1 MEISETQLKQQAR
14 DYLNIRHIFN
24 YALLQGL
31 GSVAGLPDRV
41 MHLNGRVCY
50 LEFKVRK
57 NKLSIYQQAFQ
68 AQCQADNIPYFVI
81 RNIEELM
88 EIIG

>member
-1 MEISETQLKQQAR
+1 MEISERELKQQAR
-14 DYLNIRHIFN
+14 DLLDIKGVFN
-24 YALLQGL
+24 YPLQQGL
-31 GSVAGLPDRV
+31 GSYRGLPDRV
-41 MHLNGRVCY
+41 MHLNEKVCY